1 VRDPFTAAYL
11 SGAAVLI
18 SAELAAVF
26 RKQGADTITTKV
38 KRSRI
43 LHTAMVSLLTWGL
56 VHFTVDPESA
66 ATNIAVA
73 IGGGALGAVASRHR
87 PK

>member
-1 VRDPFTAAYL
+1 MRDPFTAAYL

-26 RKQGADTITTKV
+26 RKQGGDTITTKV

-43 LHTAMVSLLTWGL
+43 LHSLMVSLLTWGL
-56 VHFTVDPESA
+56 VHFTLNPEDV
-66 ATNIAVA
+66 ATNVAVA
-73 IGGGALGAVASRHR
+73 IGGAGLGAGVSRR
-87 PK
+87 